1 MAAKERPEWL
11 PEGWTVEVN
20 TTENG
25 TVSSL
30 YTCLESGCKFHSKE
44 EVISYIN
51 NKKADGCASSV
62 VSSFG
67 DNKSQLAEPVQDSL
81 NWLPTGWISETR
93 IRKSGAAAGRPYK
106 IFIDPLTSSR
116 FYSKREVFRHLQI
129 DNLRSSTTKNII
141 VNSVGSACTP
151 INQTRSSNRK
161 CTDYVIVQT
170 ESGVDGLPHGW
181 LKEVRYRKGR
191 GKIKKDPY
199 YIDPVSGYAFRSLK
213 DVSRYIK
220 TGDIGK
226 CIMKP
231 LKRSTNDAHN
241 FAKDSHPSSAESKS
255 TIRGMAVKR
264 CLFSPGTLHQ
274 VEMGMEIS
282 TQKGAEQ
289 ANHLEKEKVEEIPSN
304 SMLNPTCHATQAPQ
318 RILGTGKDNMSES
331 VTRGSA
337 VPANYNSSEALYEV
351 HLEAS
356 SEHMQLSLVDNKLH
370 ETAEMTSSV
379 QENINPIPLEIESI
393 PASGF
398 NKPSEGLLM
407 ELKNMEHSHPK
418 KRGRKP
424 KRRARI
430 SKSMLKEPQLELKT
444 EDKVLLGKRR
454 RGRPLGWRKI
464 NAVKAITMPLR
475 ASKRL
480 AALKADRV
488 ANAGD
493 IQKPSNST
501 ITLTDQLQENPGKKF
516 NLNDGSLLLSNQQKG
531 APTTELSEK
540 LEYEEPL
547 GEQANPEKKIELG
560 GLIMG
565 KPESSL
571 SSLFG
576 DSWPD
581 PCIEFAFKT
590 LIGDIPVLEN
600 AAVVE
605 DYFHQQPGSNK
616 GSTLDCAAST
626 YKVPK
631 SVGYGHAGP

>member
-30 YTCLESGCKFHSKE
+30 YMCLESGCKFHLKE

-106 IFIDPLTSSR
+106 
-116 FYSKREVFRHLQI
+116 V
-129 DNLRSSTTKNII
+129 
-141 VNSVGSACTP
+141 V
-151 INQTRSSNRK
+151 
-161 CTDYVIVQT
+161 VQT

-264 CLFSPGTLHQ
+264 CLFSPGTLHK

-304 SMLNPTCHATQAPQ
+304 SMLNPTFHAAQASQP
-318 RILGTGKDNMSES
+318 ILGTGKDNMSES

-337 VPANYNSSEALYEV
+337 APANCNSSEALYEV

-356 SEHMQLSLVDNKLH
+356 SEHVQLSLVDKKLH
-370 ETAEMTSSV
+370 ETAERTSSM

-393 PASGF
+393 PDSGF
-398 NKPSEGLLM
+398 NKPSEGSLM

-424 KRRARI
+424 KRRSRI

-444 EDKVLLGKRR
+444 EDKLLLGKRR

-480 AALKADRV
+480 AALKADRA

-493 IQKPSNST
+493 IQKPSNSI
-501 ITLTDQLQENPGKKF
+501 ITLIDQLQENPGKKF

-540 LEYEEPL
+540 LEYKEPL